1 MANLGYIQI
10 IRICNQ
16 ECLFCSNPATGKVI
30 SLDEAKKT
38 VDDYIKL
45 GYEGLIWTGG
55 EPTLY
60 PHLVELIQYAKDKN
74 IHSRLITNG
83 QKICNYKYFK
93 RLADA
98 GLDHVNIS
106 LFSHRPKMQAFLT
119 KKKDSFK
126 NIVKALRNAEKL
138 GITVNINTVIN
149 KYNSDHL
156 SEVVKFV
163 VEEFPFV
170 RHFVWNNMDPLMNRA
185 SKNIDTIPTLNGFEL
200 ELHQAMKFLDQSGRT
215 FRVERV
221 PLCYMVEYG
230 DRSTETRK
238 IVKKEE
244 RSVHFLDDARGRV
257 RQTDWQHG
265 KAECCKVCKLNN
277 ICAGLWQMDKYY
289 FSKEL
294 YPVFVDPKIIEKR
307 ILEDEN

>member
-10 IRICNQ
+10 TRICNQ
-16 ECLFCSNPATGKVI
+16 ECLFCSNPSTGKIIGV
-30 SLDEAKKT
+30 DEAKKT
-38 VDDYIKL
+38 VDDYVKM
-45 GYEGLIWTGG
+45 GYAGLIWTGG

-60 PHLVELIQYAKDKN
+60 PHLAELIRYAKNKG

-83 QKICNYKYFK
+83 QKISDFKYFK
-93 RLADA
+93 KLADA

-106 LFSHRPKMQAFLT
+106 LFSHRPKVQALLT

-126 NIVKALRNAEKL
+126 NIIAALKNAEKL
-138 GITVNINTVIN
+138 GVIVNINTVIN
-149 KYNSDHL
+149 RYNSDHL
-156 SEVVKFV
+156 SELVKFIV
-163 VEEFPFV
+163 KEFPFV

-200 ELHQAMKFLDQSGRT
+200 ELHRAMKFLEQNGRT

-221 PLCYMVEYG
+221 PLCYMAEYG

-238 IVKKEE
+238 IVKEEE
-244 RSVHFLDDARGRV
+244 RSVHFLDDPRGRI
-257 RQTDWQHG
+257 RQTEWRHG
-265 KAECCKVCKLNN
+265 KADCCEVCKLNG

-294 YPVFVDPKIIEKR
+294 YPVFIDPEIIKKKILRDK
-307 ILEDEN
+307 D

>member
-185 SKNIDTIPTLNGFEL
+185 SKNTDTIPTLNGFEL